1 MKIHLIRHGRTD
13 WNDLNHIQGKSD
25 IPLNSTGITQAKELG
40 CAGALDAAV
49 REGRVCHGT
58 YTHHNLLV
66 LHEGFKVS
74 HICSSFLKRAKQTAD
89 IISDILEIP
98 CDILDGLEE
107 VNLGDWEGISWDE
120 VKVRYPERYDA
131 FRHNRRYTKAS
142 GGESYEEMLQRVL
155 PALKKLAE
163 TCKED
168 VIVVTHSAVIMALLC
183 YLNGTPFEK
192 MITYKVKNVSVI
204 TVEGTLFI

>member
-40 CAGALDAAV
+40 NRLKQQ
-49 REGRVCHGT
+49 
-58 YTHHNLLV
+58 
-66 LHEGFKVS
+66 GFKVS
-74 HICSSFLKRAKQTAD
+74 HIYTSFLKRAKQTAD

-163 TCKED
+163 TCKDD